1 MPAAVAVLPINA
13 PYAVLSMR
21 FGKAKDPAA
30 LQRALASSRIRLLPC
45 DTLEQARRVVERV
58 RPIAGLLHFGAGIDS
73 GAVAAT
79 AALAEHA
86 PRLRLIALVE
96 PAQARSAA
104 LARLVGQDLIHDFH
118 TLPISRDR
126 LMFSLGHIA
135 GLVALEESARGGP
148 RVKPG
153 EGAGDAPAAD
163 SLTLPDLTTARRE
176 LEETLLRQALR
187 LTGGNI
193 KRAAKDLGVSRV
205 TIYRLMEKY
214 GCRPLGRAL
223 PCHPMPRLV
232 PERPPPPRYG
242 G

>member
-1 MPAAVAVLPINA
+1 MAATVAVLPINA
-13 PYAVLSMR
+13 PYAVLSIR

-45 DTLEQARRVVERV
+45 DTLEQALRTVEDV
-58 RPIAGLLHFGAGIDS
+58 RPIAGLLHFGAGID
-73 GAVAAT
+73 AAAIAAT
-79 AALAEHA
+79 AALAEQA

-135 GLVALEESARGGP
+135 GLVALEESA
-148 RVKPG
+148 
-153 EGAGDAPAAD
+153 GAGDAPAAEA
-163 SLTLPDLTTARRE
+163 LTLPDLTSARRE

-193 KRAAKDLGVSRV
+193 KRAARDLGVSRV

-232 PERPPPPRYG
+232 PERPPPPRYSG
-242 G
+242 

>member
-1 MPAAVAVLPINA
+1 MAATVAVLPINA
-13 PYAVLSMR
+13 PYAVLSIR

-45 DTLEQARRVVERV
+45 DSIAQALRTVERV
-58 RPIAGLLHFGAGIDS
+58 RPIAGLLHFGAGID
-73 GAVAAT
+73 AEAIAAT

-135 GLVALEESARGGP
+135 GLVALEERARGA
-148 RVKPG
+148 
-153 EGAGDAPAAD
+153 EGAAEAAAAD
-163 SLTLPDLTTARRE
+163 RLALPDLTTARRE

-232 PERPPPPRYG
+232 PERPPPPRYSG
-242 G
+242 

>member
-1 MPAAVAVLPINA
+1 MPAVVAILPINA
-13 PYAVLSMR
+13 PYAVLSIR

-45 DTLEQARRVVERV
+45 DTLEQARRTVEQV
-58 RPIAGLLHFGAGIDS
+58 RPIAGLLHFGAGID
-73 GAVAAT
+73 AAAIAAT

-135 GLVALEESARGGP
+135 GLVALEESARGAN
-148 RVKPG
+148 
-153 EGAGDAPAAD
+153 GAAEATAAD
-163 SLTLPDLTTARRE
+163 RLTLPDLTSARRE

-232 PERPPPPRYG
+232 PERPPPPRYSG
-242 G
+242 

>member
-1 MPAAVAVLPINA
+1 MAATVAVLPINA

-45 DTLEQARRVVERV
+45 DSIAQALRTVERV
-58 RPIAGLLHFGAGIDS
+58 RPIAGLLHFGAGID
-73 GAVAAT
+73 AAAIAAT
-79 AALAEHA
+79 AALAEQA

-96 PAQARSAA
+96 PTQARSAA

-135 GLVALEESARGGP
+135 GLVALEESA
-148 RVKPG
+148 
-153 EGAGDAPAAD
+153 GAGDAPAAEA
-163 SLTLPDLTTARRE
+163 LTLPDLTSARRE

-193 KRAAKDLGVSRV
+193 KRAARDLGVSRV

-232 PERPPPPRYG
+232 PERPPPPRYSG
-242 G
+242 

>member
-1 MPAAVAVLPINA
+1 MPAVVAVLPINV

-21 FGKAKDPAA
+21 FGRAKDPAA

-58 RPIAGLLHFGAGIDS
+58 RPIAGLLHFGAGID
-73 GAVAAT
+73 AAAIT
-79 AALAEHA
+79 AAAALAEQA

-96 PAQARSAA
+96 PAQSRSAA

-135 GLVALEESARGGP
+135 GLVALEESA
-148 RVKPG
+148 
-153 EGAGDAPAAD
+153 GAGDAPAAEA
-163 SLTLPDLTTARRE
+163 LALPDLTTARRE

-232 PERPPPPRYG
+232 PERPPPPRYSG
-242 G
+242 

>member
-1 MPAAVAVLPINA
+1 MPATVAVLPINA
-13 PYAVLSMR
+13 PYAVLSIR

-45 DTLEQARRVVERV
+45 DSLEQAHRAVDRL
-58 RPIAGLLHFGAGIDS
+58 RPIAGLLYFGGGID
-73 GAVAAT
+73 AAALAAT
-79 AALAEHA
+79 AALAEYA

-118 TLPISRDR
+118 TLPVSRDR

-135 GLVALEESARGGP
+135 GLVALEESVHGGP

-153 EGAGDAPAAD
+153 ESAAD
-163 SLTLPDLTTARRE
+163 ATAADRLTLPDLTSARRE
-176 LEETLLRQALR
+176 LEETMLREALR
-187 LTGGNI
+187 LAGGNI
-193 KRAAKDLGVSRV
+193 KRAARELGVSRV
-205 TIYRLMEKY
+205 TVYRLMEKY

-232 PERPPPPRYG
+232 PERLPPPRYSG
-242 G
+242 

>member
-1 MPAAVAVLPINA
+1 MAATVAVLPINA
-13 PYAVLSMR
+13 PYAVLSIR

-45 DTLEQARRVVERV
+45 DTLEQALRTVEDV
-58 RPIAGLLHFGAGIDS
+58 RPIAGLLHFGAGIDAA
-73 GAVAAT
+73 AVAAT
-79 AALAEHA
+79 AALAERA

-135 GLVALEESARGGP
+135 GLVALEESA
-148 RVKPG
+148 
-153 EGAGDAPAAD
+153 GAGDAPAAEA
-163 SLTLPDLTTARRE
+163 LTLPDLTSARRE

-193 KRAAKDLGVSRV
+193 KRAARDLGVSRV

-232 PERPPPPRYG
+232 PERPPPPRYSG
-242 G
+242 

>member
-1 MPAAVAVLPINA
+1 MAATVAVLPINA
-13 PYAVLSMR
+13 PFAVLSLR

-45 DTLEQARRVVERV
+45 DSIAQALRTVDRV
-58 RPIAGLLHFGAGIDS
+58 RPIAGLLHFGAGIDAA
-73 GAVAAT
+73 AVAAT

-135 GLVALEESARGGP
+135 GLVALEESVRGADNP
-148 RVKPG
+148 A
-153 EGAGDAPAAD
+153 EATAAD
-163 SLTLPDLTTARRE
+163 RLTLPDLTTARRE

-187 LTGGNI
+187 LAGGNI

-232 PERPPPPRYG
+232 PERPAPPRYSG
-242 G
+242 